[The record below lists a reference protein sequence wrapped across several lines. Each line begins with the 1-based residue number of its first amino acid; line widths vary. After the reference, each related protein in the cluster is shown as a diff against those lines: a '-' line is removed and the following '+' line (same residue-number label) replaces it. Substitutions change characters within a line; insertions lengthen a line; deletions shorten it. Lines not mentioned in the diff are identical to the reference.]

1 LKNAFLQTILSNN
14 MKFLSSYILLYF
26 FVTLSSFSQEGL
38 IQTKKIDSTTIK
50 PIRSFWTSK
59 NTVGFDLSEIAFVNW
74 NAGGNSSVS
83 GLLRGTLVR
92 TYDDN
97 NSKWNNELIM
107 RYGVNKQ
114 DGIELRKTDDIFQ
127 FTSTYGYR
135 KDSLSRW
142 FSSAKFNFNTQF
154 TNGYNYPNTD
164 KAISS
169 FLAPA
174 YMFAGIGSEYVD
186 KKNQL
191 SIYLSPFT
199 TKSTFVLNQR
209 LANQGAFGVDKAVL
223 DADGNI
229 IKKGRQ
235 SRIELGTLVT
245 AAHKFKIV
253 KNINIENRLSLYSDY
268 INNFGNIDVDWQMQM
283 DFVVNEYVKANIGIH
298 MIYDDDIKTKDQING
313 EQVILG
319 PKIQIKQTLGIGVV
333 YNFKV

>member
-1 LKNAFLQTILSNN
+1 MQTNLYRN
-14 MKFLSSYILLYF
+14 MKLLSFYILLFF
-26 FVTLSSFSQEGL
+26 FVTLSFFSQEGL
-38 IQTKKIDSTTIK
+38 IQTKKIDSTSIT
-50 PIRSFWTSK
+50 PIRSYWNSK
-59 NTVGFDLSEIAFVNW
+59 NTVGLDLSEIAFVNW

-83 GLLRGTLVR
+83 GLLGGNFVR
-92 TYDDN
+92 TYDDK

-114 DGIELRKTDDIFQ
+114 DGIELRKTDDAFQ

-164 KAISS
+164 KSISS

-174 YMFAGIGSEYVD
+174 YMFLGVGSEYVD
-186 KKNQL
+186 KKNKFTV
-191 SIYLSPFT
+191 YMSPLT

-209 LANQGAFGVDKAVL
+209 LANEGAFGVDKAIL

-245 AAHKFKIV
+245 AAYKFKIV
-253 KNINIENRLSLYSDY
+253 KNINVENRLSLYSDY

-298 MIYDDDIKTKDQING
+298 MIYDDDIKTKDQVNG

-319 PKIQIKQTLGIGVV
+319 PKLQIKQTLGIGVV

>member
-1 LKNAFLQTILSNN
+1 
-14 MKFLSSYILLYF
+14 MKFLPSYLLLF
-26 FVTLSSFSQEGL
+26 FFATISGFSQEGL
-38 IQTKKIDSTTIK
+38 IQTKKIDSTTIS
-50 PIRSFWTSK
+50 PLRSFWNSK

-74 NAGGNSSVS
+74 NAGGNSSIS
-83 GLLRGTLVR
+83 GLLRGNFVR

-114 DGIELRKTDDIFQ
+114 DGVELRKTDDAFQ

-154 TNGYNYPNTD
+154 ANGYNYPNTE
-164 KAISS
+164 KAISG

-174 YMFAGIGSEYVD
+174 YMFLGIGSEYVD
-186 KKNQL
+186 KKNKIT
-191 SIYLSPFT
+191 IYVSPLT

-209 LANQGAFGVDKAVL
+209 LANQGAFGVNKAIL
-223 DADGNI
+223 DADGNVL
-229 IKKGRQ
+229 KKGKM
-235 SRIELGTLVT
+235 SRIELGSLVT
-245 AAHKFKIV
+245 ATHKILV
-253 KNINIENRLSLYSDY
+253 LKNINLENRVSLYSDY
-268 INNFGNIDVDWQMQM
+268 INKFGNIDVDWQMQM

-298 MIYDDDIKTKDQING
+298 LIYDDDIKTKDQVNG
-313 EQVILG
+313 EQIIFG
-319 PKIQIKQTLGIGVV
+319 PKLQIKQTLGIGVI